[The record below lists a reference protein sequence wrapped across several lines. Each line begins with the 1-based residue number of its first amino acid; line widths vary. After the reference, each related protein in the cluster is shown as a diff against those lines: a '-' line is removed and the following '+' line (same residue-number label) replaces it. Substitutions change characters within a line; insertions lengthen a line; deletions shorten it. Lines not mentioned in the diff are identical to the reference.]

1 MSLINFILALNNNT
15 TTEEPV
21 IPPATGPA
29 ITSTYKSVSNKYVD
43 ITFDQGIYVNDL
55 GESPVTASNFS
66 ITDFVSG
73 GVSNIAIASVKINNH
88 YTSGSATALIGGDLV
103 VRVFITLTGTPD
115 STESFRIR
123 CTNVYNS
130 AGEVS
135 TVTTPTIKINITP
148 VMLWDAL
155 ETAAVT
161 TLSLG
166 ISQLTDVMGL
176 NNFTQ
181 ATDAQRPI
189 DGGNLV
195 GFNSATPKHISAG
208 AAQAAFQKGNSFTI
222 AIKRLKSDVT
232 GVTAYILSRRG
243 GNANN
248 QGWSIS
254 VGSDNSLFFVL
265 RTTAAQGFV
274 DYDAFTPNAE
284 TNLFFINNNGT
295 LNIRNA
301 AGTALGT
308 TGDATAIGTITYT
321 SIDMLMG
328 RRMTE
333 TTNSY
338 WTGYFEKVAIF
349 DSALTNDQIADVNE
363 NFDNL

>member
-1 MSLINFILALNNNT
+1 MGLKEFIMAVNAQALVA
-15 TTEEPV
+15 EPEPEPEV
-21 IPPATGPA
+21 TAT
-29 ITSTYKSVSNKYVD
+29 IISTYKSVSNKYVD
-43 ITFDQGIYVNDL
+43 LTFDQGVYVDGGRIN
-55 GESPVTASNFS
+55 PVTTANFE
-66 ITDFVSG
+66 IIDFVAG
-73 GVSNIAIASVKINNH
+73 GVTNIAIASVKINNH
-88 YTSGSATALIGGDLV
+88 YTSASATNLIGGDLV
-103 VRVFITLTGTPD
+103 VRVFLTLTGTPN
-115 STESFRIR
+115 STETFRIR
-123 CTNVYNS
+123 ATVFSPTGVEASSNS
-130 AGEVS
+130 A
-135 TVTTPTIKINITP
+135 TIKLNITP
-148 VMLWDAL
+148 LMLWDMT

-176 NNFTQ
+176 DNFTQ

-189 DGGNLV
+189 DGGYFA
-195 GFNSATPKHISAG
+195 GFNLATPKHMTAG
-208 AAQAAFQKGNSFTI
+208 ATQAAFQKGNSFTV

-254 VGSDNSLFFVL
+254 IGSDNSLFFVL

-274 DYDAFTPNAE
+274 DYDAFSPNAE
-284 TNLFFINNNGT
+284 INLFFINNNGT

-308 TGDATAIGTITYT
+308 TGDATALGTITYT
-321 SIDMLMG
+321 SIDMLLG

-338 WTGYFEKVAIF
+338 WTGSFEKIAIF

>member
-1 MSLINFILALNNNT
+1 MSA
-15 TTEEPV
+15 
-21 IPPATGPA
+21 
-29 ITSTYKSVSNKYVD
+29 
-43 ITFDQGIYVNDL
+43 
-55 GESPVTASNFS
+55 
-66 ITDFVSG
+66 G
-73 GVSNIAIASVKINNH
+73 GVSNIAIAAVKVNNH
-88 YTSGSATALIGGDLV
+88 YTSGSASDLIGGDLV
-103 VRVFITLTGTPD
+103 VRVFITLTGTPN

-123 CTNVYNS
+123 VTDIYSVDGGL
-130 AGEVS
+130 A
-135 TVTTPTIKINITP
+135 TVTTPTIKLNITP
-148 VMLWDAL
+148 LMLWDVT

-166 ISQLTDVMGL
+166 ISELTDVMGL

-189 DGGNLV
+189 DGGYLA
-195 GFNSATPKHISAG
+195 GFNLATPKHMTAG
-208 AAQAAFQKGNSFTI
+208 ATQAAFQKGNSFTV

-232 GVTAYILSRRG
+232 GVTSYIFSRRG

-265 RTTAAQGFV
+265 RTTAAQGFC

-284 TNLFFINNNGT
+284 INLFFINNNGT

-308 TGDATAIGTITYT
+308 TGDATALGTITYT
-321 SIDMLMG
+321 SIDMLLG

-338 WTGYFEKVAIF
+338 WTGYFEKIAIF
-349 DSALTNDQIADVNE
+349 NSALTNDQIADVNE